1 MTPLLDYV
9 RSSGSST
16 AVLGLGGQ
24 TQEASSSQRWPGDM
38 AFQACLPG
46 PCPLLFYTQSCRIWV
61 WSKLH
66 QNSSCFLRRRS
77 RGIYNN
83 LTSLG
88 QGLEPTM
95 GGARGEGEE
104 PKAGRLGEWGF
115 PGLVCA
121 LTHFAQHLPCTD
133 WGKSGGPAR
142 KNQRCP
148 VRGLERK
155 GNLESSLKGEPCGQE
170 GVEENKGLWETREA
184 LCASKGLWV

>member
-1 MTPLLDYV
+1 MSGQVVPPQLSSAWVARHRKPPLPKGGLVTWLSRPACQDPALCSSIPSHAGFGCGASCT
-9 RSSGSST
+9 RTLPASSG
-16 AVLGLGGQ
+16 GGPGAFI
-24 TQEASSSQRWPGDM
+24 TTLPHWGKALSPPWEGQEEKG
-38 AFQACLPG
+38 
-46 PCPLLFYTQSCRIWV
+46 T
-61 WSKLH
+61 
-66 QNSSCFLRRRS
+66 
-77 RGIYNN
+77 
-83 LTSLG
+83 
-88 QGLEPTM
+88 
-95 GGARGEGEE
+95 E

-115 PGLVCA
+115 PGLVSA